1 MARRHPR
8 KATAVDELTDEIRNR
23 QGNVIWPG
31 PLVNGMLV
39 DRLAWKGSPGATAL
53 QRVRLIIFGLSFSL
67 VGLVSLS
74 IAKGVRSLWLGAFAM
89 LWLLLGARVLY
100 NAFRGWKIG
109 GPRS

>member
-8 KATAVDELTDEIRNR
+8 KATAVNEFTDEIRNR
-23 QGNVIWPG
+23 QRNVIWPG

-39 DRLAWKGSPGATAL
+39 DRLAWKGSPGATAP
-53 QRVRLIIFGLSFSL
+53 QRVGLIIFGLSFL
-67 VGLVSLS
+67 LAGLVFLS
-74 IAKGVRSLWLGAFAM
+74 IARGKLLWLGAFAM

>member
-67 VGLVSLS
+67 VGLVCVCQLDLAPFDALIWPHLVIVWIPDDGDQDSETMS
-74 IAKGVRSLWLGAFAM
+74 I
-89 LWLLLGARVLY
+89 
-100 NAFRGWKIG
+100 KITK
-109 GPRS
+109 